1 MGGLKAGNLHFLAT
15 HRSHC
20 RFFCCCILHILLIND
35 QAYFTYVPLNIGLPI
50 IGGLFVLYQ
59 IRSSVKAQQA
69 QKLTHMDERTMESLV
84 NELSG
89 AADADASNASK
100 RAEVEKAK
108 KKVAARLVQEK
119 KVEAKKAGKKKK
131 PNQQEEEDLDDDA
144 LLTFVKPSSKAKK
157 S

>member
-59 IRSSVKAQQA
+59 IRSSVKAR
-69 QKLTHMDERTMESLV
+69 K
-84 NELSG
+84 
-89 AADADASNASK
+89 
-100 RAEVEKAK
+100 
-108 KKVAARLVQEK
+108 
-119 KVEAKKAGKKKK
+119 
-131 PNQQEEEDLDDDA
+131 
-144 LLTFVKPSSKAKK
+144 
-157 S
+157 

>member
-1 MGGLKAGNLHFLAT
+1 
-15 HRSHC
+15 
-20 RFFCCCILHILLIND
+20 
-35 QAYFTYVPLNIGLPI
+35 
-50 IGGLFVLYQ
+50 
-59 IRSSVKAQQA
+59 
-69 QKLTHMDERTMESLV
+69 MDERTMESLV

-131 PNQQEEEDLDDDA
+131 PNQQEEDDLDDDA